1 MAEIDYIVTQDMPDS
16 IAGVE
21 QYSNEDKAL
30 VTNFQI
36 NNLFDSTKNIV
47 ELHILDLSD
56 NVIDSFY
63 DYSSY
68 KQLGNAQSAGKTGA
82 SILTIDPVQDAVNY
96 GYPVGG
102 VKLLYHF
109 LNDLFSENKE
119 QTEFYVKSISE
130 DRTELL
136 LQSLQLTA
144 DQLTTYTQDLKNKIN
159 SESYFAEFRLN
170 FKDNNLFIGT
180 NVDILQISEE
190 TVLAVKLY
198 EPLPVQF
205 SEKTKLQIVEFI
217 SDSVAYEVDV
227 TITPDIPTLPTL
239 SPPNFNIDIQDETVV
254 PSQYYDYN
262 DLFSYQLIIQ
272 IASYIL
278 F

>member
-119 QTEFYVKSISE
+119 
-130 DRTELL
+130 
-136 LQSLQLTA
+136 
-144 DQLTTYTQDLKNKIN
+144 
-159 SESYFAEFRLN
+159 
-170 FKDNNLFIGT
+170 
-180 NVDILQISEE
+180 
-190 TVLAVKLY
+190 
-198 EPLPVQF
+198 
-205 SEKTKLQIVEFI
+205 
-217 SDSVAYEVDV
+217 
-227 TITPDIPTLPTL
+227 
-239 SPPNFNIDIQDETVV
+239 
-254 PSQYYDYN
+254 
-262 DLFSYQLIIQ
+262 
-272 IASYIL
+272 
-278 F
+278 